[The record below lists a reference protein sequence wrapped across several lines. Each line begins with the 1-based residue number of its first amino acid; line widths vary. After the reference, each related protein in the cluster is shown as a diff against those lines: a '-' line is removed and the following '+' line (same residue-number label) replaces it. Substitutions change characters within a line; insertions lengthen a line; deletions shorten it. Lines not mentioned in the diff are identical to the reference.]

1 MVAFH
6 RKWSTLNALILMI
19 HHWSQATD
27 GSEDTVRIILIDYRK
42 AFDLIDHNVLI
53 QKVHR
58 LDIPRYIVHWVADF
72 LTNRQQRVKLS
83 EQCFSEWGQV
93 PAGVLEGTKLRP
105 WLFLLMIKDLK
116 IPDVL
121 SWKYVDDT
129 TFAGIVPR
137 GAFSEIQKAADKVVD
152 WSKDQRMPL
161 NEDNCKEIIID
172 FKENK
177 YSFDPSVINNKDLSV
192 VENAK
197 ILGVTISNDLTW
209 NDHVEQAMKKANSID
224 FVSWSN

>member
-1 MVAFH
+1 
-6 RKWSTLNALILMI
+6 MI

-27 GSEDTVRIILIDYRK
+27 GSEAAVRVILIDYRK

-58 LDIPRYIVHWVADF
+58 LDIHRYIVNWVADF
-72 LTNRQQRVKLS
+72 LTNRHQRVKLS
-83 EQCFSEWGQV
+83 ERCFSEWGQV
-93 PAGVLEGTKLRP
+93 PAGVPQGTKLWP
-105 WLFLLMIKDLK
+105 WLFLLVIKDLK
-116 IPDVL
+116 ILDVL

-192 VENAK
+192 VEDAK
-197 ILGVTISNDLTW
+197 ILGVTISNDLKW
-209 NDHVEQAMKKANSID
+209 NDHVEQAIEKANS
-224 FVSWSN
+224 